1 MKAHTWELFERELR
15 AGRLEPLQGAL
26 EGAFDLLAGTF
37 RAGGKV
43 LVCGNG
49 GSAADSEHIV
59 GELMKGFRSRR
70 ELPAADRERLAAAW
84 GEEGRALAGRLQR
97 ALPAISLVSQVSLGT
112 AVANDLGAELVFAQQ
127 VYGYG
132 RPGDLLLAI
141 STSGNAAN
149 VLAACRTARA
159 FGLRVLGFS
168 GQDGGRL
175 SGLCDLCLR
184 PPASETSEVQV
195 WHLRAY
201 HLLCAALE
209 QELLGPAAGEGAVRS
224 PG

>member
-1 MKAHTWELFERELR
+1 MKARTGELFEKELR
-15 AGRLEPLQGAL
+15 AGKLEPLREELLA
-26 EGAFDLLAGTF
+26 AFELLAGALG
-37 RAGGKV
+37 AGGKV

-70 ELPAADRERLAAAW
+70 ELPAADRERLEGAW
-84 GEEGRALAGRLQR
+84 GEEGRVLAGRLQR

-112 AVANDLGAELVFAQQ
+112 AVANDLGADLVFAQQ

-132 RPGDLLLAI
+132 RAGDALIAI

-159 FGLRVLGFS
+159 FGLIVVGLTGRQGGELARV
-168 GQDGGRL
+168 
-175 SGLCDLCLR
+175 CDRCLR
-184 PPASETSEVQV
+184 APATETSEVQV
-195 WHLRAY
+195 WHLRCY

-209 QELLGPAAGEGAVRS
+209 LELLGSGAGGD
-224 PG
+224 PQ

>member
-1 MKAHTWELFERELR
+1 MKEHTRRLFERELR
-15 AGRLEPLQGAL
+15 AGGLEPLRDAL
-26 EGAFDLLAGTF
+26 EAAFGLLA
-37 RAGGKV
+37 RALSAGGKV
-43 LVCGNG
+43 LTCGNG

-70 ELPAADRERLAAAW
+70 ALPPADRQRLEAACGPA
-84 GEEGRALAGRLQR
+84 GRALADRLQR

-112 AVANDLGAELVFAQQ
+112 AVANDLGADLVFAQQ

-132 RPGDLLLAI
+132 RPGDVLIAI
-141 STSGNAAN
+141 STSGKAAN

-159 FGLRVLGFS
+159 FGLKVLGLS
-168 GQDGGRL
+168 GQDGGPL

-184 PPASETSEVQV
+184 APATETSEVQV

-201 HLLCAALE
+201 HLLCGALE
-209 QELLGPAAGEGAVRS
+209 AELLGPAANEA
-224 PG
+224 PA

>member
-1 MKAHTWELFERELR
+1 MKAQTWQLFERELR
-15 AGRLEPLQGAL
+15 AGGLEPLREAL
-26 EGAFDLLAGTF
+26 AGAFDLLAAALGS
-37 RAGGKV
+37 GGKV

-70 ELPAADRERLAAAW
+70 PLPPADRERLERTGGA
-84 GEEGRALAGRLQR
+84 EGRALAGRLQR

-112 AVANDLGAELVFAQQ
+112 AVANDQGADLVFAQQ

-132 RPGDLLLAI
+132 RAGDALIAI

-159 FGLRVLGFS
+159 FGLKVLGMS
-168 GQDGGRL
+168 GAQGGEL
-175 SGLCDLCLR
+175 AGACDLCLR
-184 PPASETSEVQV
+184 APASETAEVQV
-195 WHLRAY
+195 WHLRAN
-201 HLLCAALE
+201 HLLCALLE
-209 QELLGPAAGEGAVRS
+209 AELLGPAAGEGPA
-224 PG
+224 

>member
-1 MKAHTWELFERELR
+1 M
-15 AGRLEPLQGAL
+15 EPLREAL
-26 EGAFDLLAGTF
+26 AGAFELLAGTL

-70 ELPAADRERLAAAW
+70 ALQPADRQRLEAAC
-84 GEEGRALAGRLQR
+84 GEEGRVLADRLQR
-97 ALPAISLVSQVSLGT
+97 ALPAISLVSQVSLST
-112 AVANDLGAELVFAQQ
+112 AVANDLGADLVFAQQ

-132 RPGDLLLAI
+132 RPGDALIAI
-141 STSGNAAN
+141 STSGKAVN

-159 FGLRVLGFS
+159 FGLKILGFS
-168 GQDGGRL
+168 GREGGRL
-175 SGLCDLCLR
+175 AGLCDLCLR
-184 PPASETSEVQV
+184 APASETSEVQV

-209 QELLGPAAGEGAVRS
+209 AELLGPAEGTAES
-224 PG
+224 LAPGAKPA

>member
-1 MKAHTWELFERELR
+1 MKEHTRRLFERELR
-15 AGRLEPLQGAL
+15 AAKLEPLRESL
-26 EGAFDLLAGTF
+26 EGAFGLLAG
-37 RAGGKV
+37 ALGSGGKV

-70 ELPAADRERLAAAW
+70 ELPPADRQRLQAAC
-84 GEEGRALAGRLQR
+84 GEEGRALAARLQR

-112 AVANDLGAELVFAQQ
+112 AVANDLGADLVFAQQ

-132 RPGDLLLAI
+132 RPGDALIAI
-141 STSGNAAN
+141 STSGNAPN

-159 FGLRVLGFS
+159 FGLLVLGLS

-175 SGLCDLCLR
+175 GGLCDLCLR
-184 PPASETSEVQV
+184 APASETSEVQV

-201 HLLCAALE
+201 HLLCAAVE
-209 QELLGPAAGEGAVRS
+209 AELLGPGEGPAAGGRPA
-224 PG
+224 

>member
-1 MKAHTWELFERELR
+1 MKAEILELFERGLR
-15 AGRLEPLQGAL
+15 AGGLEPLREPLAA
-26 EGAFDLLAGTF
+26 AFGLLAG
-37 RAGGKV
+37 ALSGGGKV

-70 ELPAADRERLAAAW
+70 PLPETDRERLEAAC
-84 GEEGRALAGRLQR
+84 GQEGRALAGRLQR

-112 AVANDLGAELVFAQQ
+112 AVANDLGADLVFAQQ

-132 RPGDLLLAI
+132 QPGDALIAI
-141 STSGNAAN
+141 STSGNAGN

-159 FGLRVLGFS
+159 FGLAILGLT
-168 GQDGGRL
+168 GADGGELARA
-175 SGLCDLCLR
+175 CDVCLR
-184 PPASETSEVQV
+184 APASDTAEVQV

-201 HLLCAALE
+201 HLLCGLLE
-209 QELLGPAAGEGAVRS
+209 SEFFGTADA
-224 PG
+224 

>member
-1 MKAHTWELFERELR
+1 MKPELLEREVRAAGLEALR
-15 AGRLEPLQGAL
+15 EPLAAAL
-26 EGAFDLLAGTF
+26 SLLAGAL
-37 RAGGKV
+37 RGGGKV

-70 ELPAADRERLAAAW
+70 PLPEADRARLEAAC
-84 GEEGRALAGRLQR
+84 GPEGRALAGRLQR

-112 AVANDLGAELVFAQQ
+112 SVANDLGADLVFAQQ

-132 RPGDLLLAI
+132 RPGDALIAI

-159 FGLRVLGFS
+159 LGLKVLGLTGAGG
-168 GQDGGRL
+168 GQL
-175 SGLCDLCLR
+175 AQACDVCLR
-184 PPASETSEVQV
+184 APASETSAVQV

-201 HLLCAALE
+201 HLLCGLLE
-209 QELLGPAAGEGAVRS
+209 AEFFEA
-224 PG
+224 

>member
-1 MKAHTWELFERELR
+1 MKAHTRELFERELR
-15 AGRLEPLQGAL
+15 AGGLEPSREAL
-26 EGAFDLLAGTF
+26 VGAFDLLAGSLS
-37 RAGGKV
+37 AGGKV
-43 LVCGNG
+43 LTCGNG

-70 ELPAADRERLAAAW
+70 ELPAADRERLEAAW

-132 RPGDLLLAI
+132 RPGDTLIAI
-141 STSGNAAN
+141 SSSGNAAN

-159 FGLRVLGFS
+159 FGLKVLGFS
-168 GQDGGRL
+168 GREGGRL
-175 SGLCDLCLR
+175 AGLCDLCLR
-184 PPASETSEVQV
+184 APASETSEVQV

-209 QELLGPAAGEGAVRS
+209 AELLGPEPAQGRA
-224 PG
+224 